1 MGECVRWA
9 PEELALLAEWYPR
22 LGRRGASEKL
32 AEHGYSRTPRACEGR
47 AYAERAQ
54 GGRLVS
60 GHQHRRTSR
69 RRRAELRAC
78 NPAPCNPE
86 MQEKFDALE
95 LLIMSAWRLAER
107 QGLDVSLRD
116 LVDTGLTLCQYQ
128 PSLLGGIISKQR
140 RRSA

>member
-1 MGECVRWA
+1 MGECVPWA
-9 PEELALLAEWYPR
+9 PEELALLAECYPR

-69 RRRAELRAC
+69 RRRAELRVC
-78 NPAPCNPE
+78 NPASCSPE

-95 LLIMSAWRLAER
+95 SLIMSARRLAKQ
-107 QGLDVSLRD
+107 QGLEVNVRD
-116 LVDTGLTLCQYQ
+116 IVDTALTLCQYQ
-128 PSLLGGIISKQR
+128 PSLLDGIIKKQG

>member
-1 MGECVRWA
+1 MGKCVRWA

-69 RRRAELRAC
+69 RRRAELRVC
-78 NPAPCNPE
+78 NPASCSPE

-95 LLIMSAWRLAER
+95 SLIMSARRLAKQ
-107 QGLDVSLRD
+107 QGLEVNVRD
-116 LVDTGLTLCQYQ
+116 IVDTALTLCQYQ
-128 PSLLGGIISKQR
+128 PSLLDGIIKKQG

>member
-69 RRRAELRAC
+69 RRRAELRVC

-86 MQEKFDALE
+86 MQERFDALE
-95 LLIMSAWRLAER
+95 LLIMSARRLAKQ
-107 QGLDVSLRD
+107 QGLEVNVRD
-116 LVDTGLTLCQYQ
+116 IVDTALTLCQYQ
-128 PSLLGGIISKQR
+128 PSLLDGIIKKQG

>member
-69 RRRAELRAC
+69 RRRAELRVC
-78 NPAPCNPE
+78 NPASCSPE
-86 MQEKFDALE
+86 IQEKFDALE
-95 LLIMSAWRLAER
+95 SLIMSARRLAKQ
-107 QGLDVSLRD
+107 QGLEVNVRD
-116 LVDTGLTLCQYQ
+116 IVDTALTLCQYQ
-128 PSLLGGIISKQR
+128 PSLLDGIIKKQG

>member
-1 MGECVRWA
+1 MGKCVRWA

-47 AYAERAQ
+47 AYAERA
-54 GGRLVS
+54 GDRLVS
-60 GHQHRRTSR
+60 GHQHRRKSR
-69 RRRAELRAC
+69 RRRAALRAC
-78 NPAPCNPE
+78 NPAPCTPE

-95 LLIMSAWRLAER
+95 SLIMSARRLAKQ
-107 QGLDVSLRD
+107 QGLEVNVRD
-116 LVDTGLTLCQYQ
+116 IVDTALTLCQYQ
-128 PSLLGGIISKQR
+128 PSLLDGIIKKQG